1 MAKNK
6 SKNNLTVIDF
16 FCGAGGFSEG
26 FRQQGYEIILGVDF
40 WQPAISTYNHNFNK
54 EFQTKNV
61 LDFYDSIEEIE
72 KLPNSDVIIGSPPCV
87 SFSSSNKSGKADKE
101 YGLRLTESFLRIIAV
116 KKHQPKSKL
125 KAWFMENVENS
136 KKYLKESYTFSDLNL
151 TAWAR
156 GIKINPNQ
164 IAIQIEGNNH
174 IINSANYGS
183 FQSRKRLITGE
194 IIKKG
199 KFIVPKIEFSN
210 KAEDMLPNFKSIG
223 MLLNNFPS
231 PYDKFSERLIK
242 DPSYDILIPLNKITD
257 HFYDTGV
264 YESDWDNSK
273 YLKTNHPYMGKMS
286 FPEDINNPSRTI
298 TATKIANSREAIIYK
313 CELNRIGNGQYR
325 TPTVREAAI
334 IMGFPI
340 TYQFIGSENT
350 KWKLV
355 GNAVCP
361 SVSRSLAKT
370 LKEVLFLKSN
380 SKLTVFKKPKLDGVL
395 SLNTFS
401 LKTFDKPPIKN
412 KGSRFRRHPFK
423 AGNMTIAL
431 SNYDIEKNEK
441 TIGKWKST
449 VFYGTGEGFGISKFK
464 EGDYK
469 KLESTIKRH
478 FDDGEKFIAIINNGF
493 SEKIA
498 DKALLQK
505 MYEEHKSIGD
515 FLEPTKLINE
525 VAKIVEKFDSKNE
538 VYEQSGVKFFEKDIV
553 PKKQLYALY
562 AINKIITTANNK

>member
-1 MAKNK
+1 MAKKKSRNK
-6 SKNNLTVIDF
+6 LTVIDF

-26 FRQQGYEIILGVDF
+26 FRQQGYEIVLGVDF

-54 EFQTKNV
+54 ELKTKNV
-61 LDFYDSIEEIE
+61 LDFYDSLDEIE

-101 YGLRLTESFLRIIAV
+101 YGLKLTESFLRIIAV

-136 KKYLKESYTFSDLNL
+136 KKYLKEYYTFSDLNL
-151 TAWAR
+151 ASWA
-156 GIKINPNQ
+156 KNMNINPNQ

-174 IINSANYGS
+174 VINSANYGS

-199 KFIVPKIEFSN
+199 KFIVPKINFSN
-210 KAEDMLPNFKSIG
+210 NTEDMLPNFKSIG
-223 MLLNNFPS
+223 MLLKNFPS
-231 PYDKFSERLIK
+231 PYEKFSERQVK
-242 DPSYDILIPLNKITD
+242 DPSYDILIPLNEITD

-286 FPEDINNPSRTI
+286 FPEDINKPSRTI

-361 SVSRSLAKT
+361 SVSRALAKT
-370 LKEVLFLKSN
+370 LKEVLFLKSE
-380 SKLTVFKKPKLDGVL
+380 SKLTISKKPKLEGVL

-401 LKTFDKPPIKN
+401 IKTFDKPPIKN

-423 AGNMTIAL
+423 SGNMTIAL

-469 KLESTIKRH
+469 KLEPTIKKH

-498 DKALLQK
+498 DKVLMQK
-505 MYEEHKSIGD
+505 MYEEHKSIGN

-525 VAKIVEKFDSKNE
+525 VASIVEKFDSKNE
-538 VYEQSGVKFFEKDIV
+538 MYEQSGVKFFEKDIV